1 MRASRRVFAGR
12 PEPAMSLAA
21 LARFSYH
28 RRRLVLV
35 LWIVALV
42 GLGFLASAAGGAYRN
57 NFTLPNVESQRAFD
71 LLRTKFPS
79 QSGDTAEV
87 VFKTDGNITDP
98 AVQQRIEG
106 VLAEVG
112 KVPHVVGIAS
122 PYDDGGERN
131 IAKAGDIAYATIQ
144 FDKRANDIPKS
155 VGTKIIDI
163 AAAQSHDG
171 LQVEAGGQ
179 IIQNSEQGAPPAS
192 SGIAIIAAIV
202 ILLISFGSVIAMGLP
217 IITALFG
224 LGIGLSGL
232 MIIATV
238 LDVPEF
244 APEVA
249 AMIGLGVGIDYA
261 LFIVTRYRQEL
272 HSGHTPE
279 HAVHIALTTAGRA
292 VLLAGA
298 TVVVSLLGMLLMGLS
313 FLQGLALGASLT
325 VLVTMMASITL
336 LPAILG
342 FAGRNIDKLKVPG
355 MHRDESEH
363 RQSVWF
369 RWSRQVQRHPW
380 AYTIVGF
387 VIVVLLGIPALRI
400 HLGNSDAGLD
410 PQSFTTRHAY
420 DLLSE
425 GFGPGFNGPLV
436 LAAST
441 PNAGDAATLDELQQK
456 LADTP
461 GVAQASPPRF
471 NDGGTAAVIN
481 VIPSTAPQDTKTQDL
496 ISHLRDDVI
505 PSAVR
510 GTDVHVDVGG
520 AVAVGIDLSD
530 YLAQRLPLFLGAVL
544 ILSFLLLMVVF
555 RSLVVPLKA
564 VIMNVLSIAAA
575 YGVVVA
581 IFQWGWGISIL
592 GVDKGG
598 PIEAFVPMMLFA
610 ILFGLSM
617 DYEVFLIS
625 RIREEYLKTGRNETA
640 VADGL
645 ASTARVITAAAAIM
659 IAVFLSFVLGDTRV
673 IKLFGIG
680 LASAIFIDATLVRM
694 LLVPATM
701 ELLGDANWW
710 LPKWLDRILPH
721 VEVEG
726 HVDESDEEPEEESQP
741 VSV

>member
-1 MRASRRVFAGR
+1 
-12 PEPAMSLAA
+12 MSLAA

-35 LWIVALV
+35 LWVVALV
-42 GLGFLASAAGGAYRN
+42 GLGFLSSAAGGEYRN

-87 VFKTDGNITDP
+87 VFKADGKITDP
-98 AVQQRIEG
+98 AVQERIEG
-106 VLAEVG
+106 VLDQMG
-112 KVPHVVGIAS
+112 DVPHVVGIVS
-122 PYDDGGERN
+122 PYDEGGERN
-131 IAKAGDIAYATIQ
+131 VAQTADIAYATIQ

-163 AAAQSHDG
+163 TDAESRDG

-192 SGIAIIAAIV
+192 SGIAILAAII

-224 LGIGLSGL
+224 LGIGISGL

-261 LFIVTRYRQEL
+261 LFIVTRHRQEL

-279 HAVHIALTTAGRA
+279 QAVHIALTTAGRA

-313 FLQGLALGASLT
+313 FLQGLAIGASLT
-325 VLVTMMASITL
+325 VLVTMLASITL

-342 FAGRNIDKLKVPG
+342 FAGHNIDKLRVPG

-369 RWSRQVQRHPW
+369 RWSRQVQKHPW
-380 AYTIVGF
+380 LYTIIGF

-436 LAAST
+436 LAAAT
-441 PNAGDAATLDELQQK
+441 PNPDDAATLDELQQK
-456 LADTP
+456 LATTP

-471 NDGGTAAVIN
+471 NEAGTAAVIN
-481 VIPSTAPQDTKTQDL
+481 VIPSTAPQDTRTQDL
-496 ISHLRDDVI
+496 INNLRDDVI
-505 PSAVR
+505 PSAIR
-510 GTDVHVDVGG
+510 GSDVHVDVGG

-581 IFQWGWGISIL
+581 IFQWGWGISLL

-625 RIREEYLKTGRNETA
+625 RIREEYLKTGRNDTA

-726 HVDESDEEPEEESQP
+726 HVDPDDEPEEEREP